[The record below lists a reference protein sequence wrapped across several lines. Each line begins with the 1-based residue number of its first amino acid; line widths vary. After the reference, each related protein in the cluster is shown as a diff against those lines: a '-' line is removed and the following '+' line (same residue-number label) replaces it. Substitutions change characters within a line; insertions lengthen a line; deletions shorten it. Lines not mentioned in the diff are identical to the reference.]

1 MAKQKQQVQTAEQAG
16 LTFQDVEKIWDQ
28 VDKIEEARK
37 QMNIS
42 DQEIENTYAL
52 AYLMHQQKKYE
63 MAAET
68 FKLLMLLNL
77 KDWRF
82 PFGLAACL
90 YGQGQWAE
98 ASVFF
103 TTAGELNDDP
113 LPFYYVGDCFH
124 KLGNPEG
131 AKMAYQEVLNRIES
145 QKDKGR
151 FQALQGQVQLL
162 LQHLQRAK

>member
-68 FKLLMLLNL
+68 FKPERLALPIWLGSLPL
-77 KDWRF
+77 WPGTVGR
-82 PFGLAACL
+82 GLCL
-90 YGQGQWAE
+90 FHHRRRAE
-98 ASVFF
+98 RRS
-103 TTAGELNDDP
+103 P
-113 LPFYYVGDCFH
+113 P
-124 KLGNPEG
+124 
-131 AKMAYQEVLNRIES
+131 
-145 QKDKGR
+145 
-151 FQALQGQVQLL
+151 LL
-162 LQHLQRAK
+162 LCGRLLS